1 MKTIRIDIKFLD
13 NTKIKKSDTSVF
25 NNCTARLLAYF
36 ILEMK
41 KVYYV
46 NRHNSIL
53 LKVVKEEQKILQ

>member
-13 NTKIKKSDTSVF
+13 NTKIKKSNNSVF
-25 NNCTARLLAYF
+25 NNYTARLLAYF
-36 ILEMK
+36 ILEIK

-53 LKVVKEEQKILQ
+53 QKQ